1 MSAVEGALEAP
12 AAGLP
17 AAEALGEEMGRLMEG
32 DEQESADE
40 GGYRSRSA
48 SSLASEPPGTSEG
61 EGGGALGSSRAGS
74 SRRSSRQSTPSA
86 VGGGRPAVKKAPAAR
101 VGAIFKDLVTT
112 IKDSRNC
119 LRRLQGRVVI
129 DEGDDGFKSLAL
141 HRFRR
146 LQTELHSL
154 CISSRAACEQV
165 EKLAKRLPTDQVEE
179 LLALLDTVND
189 HHLSD
194 YLRVLVYSNTSV
206 SHGSVARRVAYMN
219 EQAAMQKELRELERL
234 SKPQDEARHRKLKLI
249 SNMAVGAVRFQ
260 ARRKSAAWLEN
271 SNHGRA
277 LTDVRPRERRVE
289 FLKTHSKLSSGMTGI
304 SQMLSADGKEQ
315 KNGSLL
321 FMSAEEAA
329 SFTPLPESDD
339 EKPSEPL
346 NRMKVM
352 RRRSTMR
359 RTSVAMQAAEIR
371 QGVAKRAALQR
382 SLRLSESAKEAE
394 KVYNSFCDSLKMQSS
409 HKLKRCLDSEA
420 LVASSEPLG
429 PEGSVAIAS
438 LMRHSKV
445 RWKSLMLNDTNITPQ
460 SCAIIMRSVLENP
473 TSRLRHLDLNGN
485 SVGDAGA
492 SIISRLLDPYVKK
505 PCECHLESL
514 SLASNDILDTGIA
527 RLFLALEK
535 NKTLKKLNLSNN
547 EADGRSARSLKAM
560 LEVNSTLKDL
570 DVSNAAL
577 APNHIIDSTPGL
589 AANKTL
595 MNLNLSGNRIGSSGG
610 VVLCRALEE
619 NTGLKSLNLSNCL
632 ISTRC
637 VPEFEVMFLTNSTL
651 HELNLASNYFGT
663 SGVRNLDLA
672 KQRRREP
679 LSLNLNQSQA
689 VLGSQKPSSILPY
702 V

>member
-1 MSAVEGALEAP
+1 MSGAEGALEAR

-17 AAEALGEEMGRLMEG
+17 AAVALGEEMGRLMEG
-32 DEQESADE
+32 DEQDSADE
-40 GGYRSRSA
+40 DGYRSRSA

-61 EGGGALGSSRAGS
+61 EVGGALGSSRAGS
-74 SRRSSRQSTPSA
+74 SRRSSRLSTLSA
-86 VGGGRPAVKKAPAAR
+86 AGGRRPAVKKAPAAR
-101 VGAIFKDLVTT
+101 VGAIFKELVTT

-129 DEGDDGFKSLAL
+129 DEGEDGFKSLAL

-154 CISSRAACEQV
+154 CISSRAACEEV
-165 EKLAKRLPTDQVEE
+165 ERLAKRLPTDQVEE

-194 YLRVLVYSNTSV
+194 YLRLLVYSNTSV

-234 SKPQDEARHRKLKLI
+234 SKPQNDARHRLKLL
-249 SNMAVGAVRFQ
+249 SNVTVGAVRFQ
-260 ARRKSAAWLEN
+260 ARRKSAAWLES

-277 LTDVRPRERRVE
+277 LTDVRPRDRRVE

-329 SFTPLPESDD
+329 AFTPLPESDD

-409 HKLKRCLDSEA
+409 HKQKRCLDSEA
-420 LVASSEPLG
+420 LVAPSEPLG
-429 PEGSVAIAS
+429 PEGAVAIAS
-438 LMRHSKV
+438 LMRNSKV
-445 RWKSLMLNDTNITPQ
+445 RWRSLMLNDTNLTPQ

-492 SIISRLLDPYVKK
+492 SIISRLLDPYVEK

-514 SLASNDILDTGIA
+514 SLASNDILDTVIA
-527 RLFLALEK
+527 HLFLALEK

-547 EADGRSARSLKAM
+547 DADDRSASSLKAM
-560 LEVNSTLKDL
+560 LEVNSTLIDL

-577 APNHIIDSTPGL
+577 APDHIINSTPGL

-610 VVLCRALEE
+610 VILCKALEE
-619 NTGLKSLNLSNCL
+619 NTGLKSPNLSNCL
-632 ISTRC
+632 ISTCC
-637 VPEFEVMFLTNSTL
+637 VPEFEVMFQTNSTL
-651 HELNLASNYFGT
+651 NELNLTSNYFGT
-663 SGVRNLDLA
+663 SSVRNLDLA

-689 VLGSQKPSSILPY
+689 VLGSQKPSSMLPY